1 VVDRGLRRMGLAGIL
16 AAVCIGAVCFG
27 VVCIGVW
34 AAPASAEIV
43 QEPQGWAYKLPHDL
57 MSPFCPGRTLAAC
70 TSPQAESLRTWLIV
84 QEAAGRSRDEV
95 EAELFERYGDVLRPA
110 PRAEGFG
117 ITAYV
122 FPMLAFLAGGVIVV
136 VFLLRQTRA
145 AATPASLAQPPDPE
159 LERIIDQELAG

>member
-1 VVDRGLRRMGLAGIL
+1 VVDTGLRRIGSAAIL
-16 AAVCIGAVCFG
+16 AAVCIG
-27 VVCIGVW
+27 VVCIGVG

-43 QEPQGWAYKLPHDL
+43 QEPSGWAYKLPHDL

-84 QEAAGRSRDEV
+84 QEAAGRSREEV

-122 FPMLAFLAGGVIVV
+122 FPMLAFLVGGVIVV
-136 VFLLRQTRA
+136 VFLRRQTRA
-145 AATPASLAQPPDPE
+145 AAASGSSSKPPDPE